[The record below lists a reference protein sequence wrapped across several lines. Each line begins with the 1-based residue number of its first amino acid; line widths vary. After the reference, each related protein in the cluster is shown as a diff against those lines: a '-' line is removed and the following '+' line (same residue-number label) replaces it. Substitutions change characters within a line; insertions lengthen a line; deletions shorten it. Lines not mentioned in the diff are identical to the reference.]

1 MELVGLLVGFLVGAG
16 VAWFV
21 LQRLCDQRVE
31 ETEARVRGELEHA
44 RAQAVDADQAHNE
57 TKERLIALHARL
69 HGLEAELE
77 RARAEAIAARNR
89 LASQEQLERELAEA
103 RATIARLEGER
114 AASPAPMAATAA
126 ASLGPSA
133 AAQTAASDAAEELRK
148 LDAKLAMLPA
158 GSSARALL
166 SRQRA
171 ELAARVGGL
180 PATVAPHMPAPHRD
194 RPPAV
199 RETHAPAVV
208 EPAPTA
214 PPPAAARPE
223 SRDDL
228 KRIKGIGPVLERRL
242 HELGVKSFADLAA
255 LTPERVKEIDE
266 AIEFPGRIE
275 RERWIEQAKELL
287 ARRGA

>member
-31 ETEARVRGELEHA
+31 ETEARVRGELDHA
-44 RAQAVDADQAHNE
+44 RAQAVDADQAHHE
-57 TKERLIALHARL
+57 TKERLIALQARL
-69 HGLEAELE
+69 QGLEAELE

-89 LASQEQLERELAEA
+89 LASREQLEHELAEA

-114 AASPAPMAATAA
+114 VPSPAPATAA
-126 ASLGPSA
+126 VATAGTPPAPSA
-133 AAQTAASDAAEELRK
+133 AVAPAAVSAAADELRR

-166 SRQRA
+166 LKRRQ
-171 ELAARVGGL
+171 ELVARIEH
-180 PATVAPHMPAPHRD
+180 PPAPVVPPS
-194 RPPAV
+194 PPA
-199 RETHAPAVV
+199 PV
-208 EPAPTA
+208 EPALPPTPAAVAPAPSTA
-214 PPPAAARPE
+214 PRRAPP
-223 SRDDL
+223 DDL
-228 KRIKGIGPVLERRL
+228 KLIKGIGPVLERRL
-242 HELGVKSFADLAA
+242 HELGVKSFADLVA

-287 ARRGA
+287 ARRGN